1 MVRSL
6 ACLLLSIALAAEATE
21 SASFNV
27 ALQSFNVIKTTIP
40 FERFLEGS
48 VEAISQA
55 TVSAQTSGRVD
66 QVRVDVGDSVPAGT
80 VILTLVGV
88 DQKESL
94 NQAQA
99 LLNESI
105 VQRQAE
111 TQQFAR
117 VKALY
122 DKKLLSKANYDSA
135 SASYSS
141 AKARV
146 SSAEAALNRA
156 RQQVSYTEIK
166 AAYSGVVSARHVEVG
181 EAVQPGMP
189 LMSGFDPDHLRVFVD
204 LPQSIAMGIHQDP
217 DVHIVFNN
225 GTKVSP
231 TKITLFPI
239 ADARTGTVRMRL
251 ELPESVSAAYPGA
264 LVKVAVKLGE
274 QERILVPASS
284 IIHRSE
290 VAGVYILKENQPDS
304 LLSSLQN
311 LPQLRQVRVGNS
323 FGDQVEI
330 LAGLMVGES
339 IATDPIA
346 AGIAATRSASDMPVL
361 EGQ

>member
-1 MVRSL
+1 MIRSL
-6 ACLLLSIALAAEATE
+6 ACFLLSIAMAAQATE
-21 SASFNV
+21 IPSSNVEPRSFNV
-27 ALQSFNVIKTTIP
+27 VKTIMP

-55 TVSAQTSGRVD
+55 TVSAETSGRVD
-66 QVRVDVGDSVPAGT
+66 QIRVDVGDSVLAGT

-88 DQKESL
+88 DQKEGL

-111 TQQFAR
+111 AQQFAR
-117 VKALY
+117 VKVLY

-135 SASYSS
+135 SASYNS

-189 LMSGFDPDHLRVFVD
+189 LMSGFDPDRLRGFVD
-204 LPQSIAMGIHQDP
+204 LPQSIATSVRLAP
-217 DVHIVFNN
+217 DVHIVLNN
-225 GTKVSP
+225 GTKVRP
-231 TKITLFPI
+231 AKTTLFPI

-251 ELPESVSAAYPGA
+251 ELPESVSVAYPGA

-274 QERILVPASS
+274 QERLLVPVSS
-284 IIHRSE
+284 VVYRSE
-290 VAGVYILKENQPDS
+290 VAGVYILNANQPDS
-304 LLSSLQN
+304 LQSNLQK
-311 LPQLRQVRVGNS
+311 LPQLRQIRVGS
-323 FGDQVEI
+323 RFGDQVEI
-330 LAGLMVGES
+330 LAGLMVGEN

-346 AGIAATRSASDMPVL
+346 AGIAASDTPVL